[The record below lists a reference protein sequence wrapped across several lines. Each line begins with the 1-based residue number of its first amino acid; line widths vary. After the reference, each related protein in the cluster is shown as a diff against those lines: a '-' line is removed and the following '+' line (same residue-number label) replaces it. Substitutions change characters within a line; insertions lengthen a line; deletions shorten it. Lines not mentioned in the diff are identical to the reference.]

1 MVALL
6 RGGAWIEMSKSIV
19 NYTEGAIVA
28 LLRGGAWIEIS
39 LFQRTNPDI
48 KSHSFAGVR
57 GLKSSYKR
65 MCITIMKVALLRG
78 GAWIE
83 MDRWS

>member
-28 LLRGGAWIEIS
+28 LLRGGAWIEI
-39 LFQRTNPDI
+39 T
-48 KSHSFAGVR
+48 
-57 GLKSSYKR
+57 
-65 MCITIMKVALLRG
+65 
-78 GAWIE
+78 
-83 MDRWS
+83 